1 MTQIVNLSI
10 FYSSTEHEM
19 SMKLDIK
26 EAPPE
31 VKSWFRRAEEAT
43 GMSKS
48 AIVTGIVMDFLAK
61 VNQKKLQNKTPEPKK
76 PAA

>member
-1 MTQIVNLSI
+1 
-10 FYSSTEHEM
+10 
-19 SMKLDIK
+19 MKLDIK

-31 VKSWFRRAEEAT
+31 VKSWFRKAEEIT

-61 VNQKKLQNKTPEPKK
+61 VNQKKTPEPKK

>member
-1 MTQIVNLSI
+1 
-10 FYSSTEHEM
+10 
-19 SMKLDIK
+19 MKLDIK

-31 VKSWFRRAEEAT
+31 VKSWFRKAEEIT

-61 VNQKKLQNKTPEPKK
+61 VNQKKNPQPKK